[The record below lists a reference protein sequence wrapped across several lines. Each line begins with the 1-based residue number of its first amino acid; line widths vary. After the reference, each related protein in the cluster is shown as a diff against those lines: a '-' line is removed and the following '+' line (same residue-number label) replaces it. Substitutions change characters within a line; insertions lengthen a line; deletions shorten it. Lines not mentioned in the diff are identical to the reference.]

1 MTGKKPDDVIQEK
14 GMQQVS
20 DDSTLIAMINEVL
33 DANPQSIEDY
43 KNGKNRAVGFLMGQ
57 LMKASKGQANP
68 KKANGLLV
76 EELKKR

>member
-68 KKANGLLV
+68 KKANGLLS
-76 EELKKR
+76 KN